1 METTVT
7 SKQYSLK
14 LNDFLKGLLMA
25 VGTPVIAVLISSLNS
40 GSLKFDWKAI
50 GIVALSAALMYL
62 SKNFF
67 TPSAVVVKDV
77 SPISM
82 KAIEEGKANVVI
94 NHDNG

>member
-50 GIVALSAALMYL
+50 GIVALSSALMYL

-67 TPSAVVVKDV
+67 TPSAIVIKNAAPEQVKAV
-77 SPISM
+77 SDGTAEVTVT
-82 KAIEEGKANVVI
+82 K
-94 NHDNG
+94 